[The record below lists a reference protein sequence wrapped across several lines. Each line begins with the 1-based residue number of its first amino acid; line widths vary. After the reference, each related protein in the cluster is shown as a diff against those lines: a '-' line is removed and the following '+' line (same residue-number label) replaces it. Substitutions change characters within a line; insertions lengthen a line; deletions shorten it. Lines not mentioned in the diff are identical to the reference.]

1 MDGQSHQPATIEAI
15 QLAYHGRKYIRFKV
29 FELRTKRIKKRK
41 RDAKIPILYY
51 IYPYHKHHHHNNH
64 CTNIYDV

>member
-1 MDGQSHQPATIEAI
+1 MDGQNHQPATIEAI

-41 RDAKIPILYY
+41 RDAKIPILYLSLS
-51 IYPYHKHHHHNNH
+51 
-64 CTNIYDV
+64 